1 MSATNPAD
9 DEANM
14 NATKTFTDAEILT
27 TIKSMTRPVKRL
39 EGMTVEAHM
48 PHIQSEFGTKQV
60 RVDESMTGGR
70 MGRRSTLRTLP
81 NVTEARVI
89 KIAEANGYKAS
100 PGGVWLA
107 LVTP

>member
-1 MSATNPAD
+1 
-9 DEANM
+9 M

-27 TIKSMTRPVKRL
+27 TIKSMTRSVKRL
-39 EGMTVEAHM
+39 EGMTVEAYM

-60 RVDESMTGGR
+60 RVEDSVGGGR

-100 PGGVWLA
+100 PGGVWLE
-107 LVTP
+107 LVA